1 MVEAWV
7 VVLVIGV
14 LYIAVVAVVFLVV
27 VKAELA
33 VAATVVAIV
42 VWELKEL
49 VTLEP
54 LLWSGNGGLLVKTV
68 VSTESEV
75 ATKLDTMVGLLSL
88 QAFKEKEKHLL

>member
-7 VVLVIGV
+7 VVVVIGV
-14 LYIAVVAVVFLVV
+14 LYIAVVAVVVLVV

-54 LLWSGNGGLLVKTV
+54 LLWWGNGGLLVKTV

-75 ATKLDTMVGLLSL
+75 ATNLDTMVGLLSL

>member
-1 MVEAWV
+1 M
-7 VVLVIGV
+7 IGV

-54 LLWSGNGGLLVKTV
+54 LL
-68 VSTESEV
+68 
-75 ATKLDTMVGLLSL
+75 
-88 QAFKEKEKHLL
+88 